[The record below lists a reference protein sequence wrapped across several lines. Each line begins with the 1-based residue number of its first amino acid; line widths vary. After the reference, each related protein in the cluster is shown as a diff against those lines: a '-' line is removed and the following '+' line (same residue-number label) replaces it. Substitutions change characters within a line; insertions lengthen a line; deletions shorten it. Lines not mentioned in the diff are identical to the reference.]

1 MGAAVGATL
10 VARGERI
17 LWASAGRSEATRA
30 RAEAARLDDV
40 GEVDELCRRC
50 DVLISVCPPHAA
62 QDVARRVEGFAGI
75 YLDANAVSP
84 ETARRISASLPRFVD
99 GGIVGPPPREAGTT
113 RLYISGEEA
122 GSVAALFAGTTV
134 EAKLVP
140 GEPGAASAV
149 KMAYAGWTKGSA
161 ALLLATRALAR
172 AEGVEETLVQE
183 WRMSLPELDA
193 QSVAA
198 SRSARG
204 KGWRWVGEMHEI
216 ASAFAACGL
225 PREFHDAAAE
235 VYDRVSRRSAMGES
249 DLDGVLQALGDPPP
263 HRPTDAC

>member
-1 MGAAVGATL
+1 
-10 VARGERI
+10 
-17 LWASAGRSEATRA
+17 
-30 RAEAARLDDV
+30 V
-40 GEVDELCRRC
+40 GEVAELCRRC
-50 DVLISVCPPHAA
+50 DVLIAVCPPHAA
-62 QDVARRVEGFAGI
+62 LDIARRVAGFAGT

-84 ETARRISASLPRFVD
+84 ETARRIGASLPRFVD
-99 GGIVGPPPREAGTT
+99 GGIVGPPPRETGTT
-113 RLYISGEEA
+113 RLYLSGEEA
-122 GSVAALFAGTTV
+122 MSAAALFDGTTV

-140 GEPGAASAV
+140 GGPGAASAV

-172 AEGVEETLVQE
+172 AEGVERALVEE

-198 SRSARG
+198 SRSALG

-216 ASAFAACGL
+216 ATTFAACGL

-235 VYDRVSRRSAMGES
+235 VYDRVSRRSETGEP
-249 DLDGVLQALGDPPP
+249 DLDRVLEALRGRLP
-263 HRPTDAC
+263 HGPDAC